1 MKTAS
6 TDDRDTCQSEMKAR
20 IEDGFCRQ
28 VASLL
33 SRGNIALQAGCF
45 ETKEDLDAR
54 WEKLKNYEF

>member
-6 TDDRDTCQSEMKAR
+6 TDDRDTCQSEMNEQTEA
-20 IEDGFCRQ
+20 GFCRK
-28 VASLL
+28 VAALL
-33 SRGNIALQAGCF
+33 SRGNISLQAGCF